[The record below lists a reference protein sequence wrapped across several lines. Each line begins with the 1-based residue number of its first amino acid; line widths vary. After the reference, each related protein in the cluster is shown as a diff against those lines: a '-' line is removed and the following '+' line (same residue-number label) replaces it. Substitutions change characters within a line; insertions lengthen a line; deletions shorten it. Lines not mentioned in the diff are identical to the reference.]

1 MSRGNFVLAN
11 QNLEQSMN
19 NLNSLKSAEL
29 IEIATN
35 AAPADKAAAKSEIK
49 RRHENRMSKG
59 KKAIPA
65 VAKFLGIAPATPA
78 DKPKASEKPAKPA
91 KAAKVEKTDAELEA
105 SYGNQTAAFLKNML
119 KRAKDPRKVKFIEAA
134 LAAKSPLT
142 EIAPQ
147 AEGFADLVAM
157 LGGMSAADK
166 AAVMAAL
173 SA

>member
-1 MSRGNFVLAN
+1 MSQGNFVLAN

-49 RRHENRMSKG
+49 RRHENRMGKG

-78 DKPKASEKPAKPA
+78 DKPKASKP
-91 KAAKVEKTDAELEA
+91 AKVEKTDAELEA
-105 SYGNQTAAFLKNML
+105 SYAKCSAAFLKNML
-119 KRAKDPRKVKFIEAA
+119 VKTKDPRKLGFIEAA

>member
-1 MSRGNFVLAN
+1 
-11 QNLEQSMN
+11 MN

-49 RRHENRMSKG
+49 RRHENRMGKG

-78 DKPKASEKPAKPA
+78 DKPKASKP
-91 KAAKVEKTDAELEA
+91 AKVEKTDAELEA
-105 SYGNQTAAFLKNML
+105 SYAKCSAAFLKNML
-119 KRAKDPRKVKFIEAA
+119 VKTKDPRKLGFIEAA

>member
-1 MSRGNFVLAN
+1 
-11 QNLEQSMN
+11 MN

-35 AAPADKAAAKSEIK
+35 AAPAEKAVAKGEIK
-49 RRHENRMSKG
+49 RRHENRMAKG

-65 VAKFLGIAPATPA
+65 VAKFLGIAVAKPKAS
-78 DKPKASEKPAKPA
+78 DKPKASKP
-91 KAAKVEKTDAELEA
+91 AKVEKTDAELVE